1 MKSLTILVSLA
12 CLFAIAPVRRSIAQ
26 AASSPVFT
34 SVTLV
39 STSNL
44 PRGAKVVVERRA
56 ALHPRDVILVDL
68 DRATPQDLAAAVRTF
83 AALSQRAG
91 EHAGS
96 SLRASPK
103 SYAPPPGFERS
114 RFGRE
119 MKLGL
124 VRLLAA
130 PETTIAG
137 IGRVR
142 SVAITVANLR
152 AGKFQDH

>member
-1 MKSLTILVSLA
+1 MQSLTILLSLA
-12 CLFAIAPVRRSIAQ
+12 CVLAIAPVRRSIAQ
-26 AASSPVFT
+26 AANPPGFT

-39 STSNL
+39 SASNL

-56 ALHPRDVILVDL
+56 TLHPRDVILVDL
-68 DRATPQDLAAAVRTF
+68 DRATPHDLAAAVQTL
-83 AALSQRAG
+83 AALDQRGG

-103 SYAPPPGFERS
+103 SYTPPPGFEQS

-130 PETTIAG
+130 PETTLAG
-137 IGRVR
+137 IGRVQ
-142 SVAITVANLR
+142 SVAITVVQPR
-152 AGKFQDH
+152 VGKFKGH

>member
-1 MKSLTILVSLA
+1 MRSLTILVSVACILA
-12 CLFAIAPVRRSIAQ
+12 ITPIRRSIAQ
-26 AASSPVFT
+26 AANAPEFT
-34 SVTLV
+34 TVTLV

-56 ALHPRDVILVDL
+56 ALDPRDVILVDL
-68 DRATPQDLAAAVRTF
+68 DRATPGDLAAAVQTL
-83 AALSQRAG
+83 AALDQRAS

-103 SYAPPPGFERS
+103 SYTPPPGFERS

-130 PETTIAG
+130 PDTTVAG

-142 SVAITVANLR
+142 SVAITVTR
-152 AGKFQDH
+152 PRVGKFKGY

>member
-44 PRGAKVVVERRA
+44 PRVAKVIVERRA
-56 ALHPRDVILVDL
+56 ALTPRDVILVDL
-68 DRATPQDLAAAVRTF
+68 DRATPQDLAAAVQTLT
-83 AALSQRAG
+83 ALNQRGG
-91 EHAGS
+91 EHTGS
-96 SLRASPK
+96 SLRALPK
-103 SYAPPPGFERS
+103 SYTSPPGFEQS

-130 PETTIAG
+130 PESNVAG
-137 IGRVR
+137 IGHVR
-142 SVAITVANLR
+142 SVAITVANPR
-152 AGKFQDH
+152 VGKFKDQ